1 MSFSTTPPSTL
12 RLKPLAWSILLAL
25 SSAAALAEGE
35 APVAP
40 ASTPNMGPIEIEL
53 PAGYEE
59 ELSKSGT
66 SQKGL
71 QVLEAQ
77 EVKAE
82 YEERDDKGRSDVY
95 RKDVSNVYAGK
106 EELERYKGTSVSDVF
121 SGLNGVYS
129 GDARNSG
136 ALDPNIRGIQGEG
149 RIPVTVDGT
158 EQAMSVWQGS
168 GGISNRNYV
177 DPNMIGSI
185 SVEKGPSLSEG
196 VQTGI
201 GGSVQIKTLDV
212 DDIVKPGQ
220 PWGIEIKTETA
231 SNSVSPDDSGARLF
245 GRDYHDVPGANVS
258 YEGIVG
264 FTLPNGGRVT
274 PRKGAGGTDFNFD
287 DNAFRI
293 AAGTRQEDFDLLAAY
308 SYRRKGN
315 YYSGKGGSQRYETED
330 WLDKAKAEAQHTVP
344 GAGTSYVAQLYHPGY
359 EVTNTSTDIRTS
371 LVKGTWYL
379 ADQQS
384 LKLSYMHTDMEYGES
399 SPFVN
404 SLTTFQGLDGVLN
417 TGIQY
422 PYSQV
427 KQDTWSLSYTWNPED
442 NDLINLKAG
451 IWQTHNDSKRY
462 QTGDSIY
469 GVAATAGDRD
479 SAWDNWTHCQYSGN
493 PVFCALAPSTQ
504 PVPMDNSD
512 GRFTIIARSLQVSR
526 HDRWGVNLSNRMA
539 FSDTFNVTLASD
551 FSHEKLDENYAAP
564 EMLGSEI
571 VYGTSHFGPRSGK
584 RQQYNFSFNNEW
596 TALPWLVVNAGAR
609 YSDYNSFDEGLA
621 RHRENQDT
629 SWDASE
635 VKTGRVFGYRR
646 LMTDEEVATLEQ
658 DLRAEYESWGFT
670 PEEIEQEL
678 PGTLGN
684 FQVNGLYYTARGQEK
699 FTSSYDGFK
708 IDRSTNQ
715 FLNGSIDL
723 NETVTNPQGTT
734 GTAKRYIQPESLSD
748 VSTPVAE
755 QDKWAKPEKRR
766 DHAWAPMAGLTF
778 LLTDNARVYVRY
790 SEMVRFPTLYEDLQA
805 GTAFG
810 RSSTASMNPEHA
822 YNWEVGYVHDLRSF
836 VPEWR
841 HADFRIN
848 YYKNEIHD
856 FIDRDRMYNI
866 VQFDKK
872 TYSGIELQARTD
884 TGRYFSNFGI
894 SYRLEQKLC
903 DKDYAATLDP
913 FYNNAISS
921 CVTGGFPQ
929 TMARTSL
936 QPQYSINL
944 DGGVRLFSEKLEL
957 GGRMVYHSS
966 ARNEEEA
973 KWIANDV
980 VGAEG
985 FGRPYQ
991 WHPIWVFDAFASY
1004 QVTENLD
1011 VDFGVNNLTNRYYID
1026 PLARA
1031 MMPAP
1036 GRTMK
1041 LGITARF

>member
-1 MSFSTTPPSTL
+1 M

-35 APVAP
+35 TP
-40 ASTPNMGPIEIEL
+40 AAASSTPNMGPIEIEL

-59 ELSKSGT
+59 EMSKSGT

-82 YEERDDKGRSDVY
+82 YEERDEKGRSDVY
-95 RKDVSNVYAGK
+95 RKNVSNVYAGK

-196 VQTGI
+196 VTTGI

-231 SNSVSPDDSGARLF
+231 SNSVSPSDSGKGMF
-245 GRDYHDVPGANVS
+245 GQDYHDIPGAYSS
-258 YEGIVG
+258 YDGIVSSA
-264 FTLPNGGRVT
+264 LANGGGRTT
-274 PRKGAGGTDFNFD
+274 PRKGSGGTDFNFD

-308 SYRRKGN
+308 SYRHKGN

-330 WLDKAKAEAQHTVP
+330 WLDKAKAESDNSVP

-359 EVTNTSTDIRTS
+359 EVTNTSSDIRTT
-371 LVKGTWYL
+371 LLKGTWYL
-379 ADQQS
+379 PDQQS

-404 SLTTFQGLDGVLN
+404 SLTVYQGLDGTQNV
-417 TGIQY
+417 GIQY
-422 PYSQV
+422 PYSEV
-427 KQDTWSLSYTWNPED
+427 KQDTWSLSYAWNPED

-462 QTGDSIY
+462 QTGDWIF
-469 GVAATAGDRD
+469 GVTATGMGWDQ
-479 SAWDNWTHCQYSGN
+479 AWDDWTRCYYSGDAN
-493 PVFCALAPSTQ
+493 ACASAPAKPVAQ
-504 PVPMDNSD
+504 ENSD
-512 GRFTIIARSLQVSR
+512 GRFTVFARSLQVSR
-526 HDRWGVNLSNRMA
+526 HDRWGVNVTNRMEL
-539 FSDTFNVTLASD
+539 SDTFNVTLASD
-551 FSHEKLDENYAAP
+551 FSHEKLDENYASP
-564 EMLGSEI
+564 QMIGSEI
-571 VYGTSHFGPRSGK
+571 VYATSHYGPRSGK

-609 YSDYNSFDEGLA
+609 YSDYNSFDDGLA
-621 RHRENQDT
+621 KHREDKDSNWEVGPTTTGARFSYQRLMSDEE
-629 SWDASE
+629 AAELEGEIRSE
-635 VKTGRVFGYRR
+635 V
-646 LMTDEEVATLEQ
+646 
-658 DLRAEYESWGFT
+658 ESWGLPT
-670 PEEIEQEL
+670 EDAESLIASEL
-678 PGTLGN
+678 DSRR
-684 FQVNGLYYTARGQEK
+684 VNGFYYTKEA
-699 FTSSYDGFK
+699 FTAAYDGFK

-715 FLNGSIDL
+715 FLNGTIDL
-723 NETVTNPQGTT
+723 NETVANAQGTT
-734 GTAKRYIQPESLSD
+734 ETAKRYIADGSFAPI
-748 VSTPVAE
+748 STAPTEAE
-755 QDKWAKPEKRR
+755 KYAKPEKRR
-766 DHAWAPMAGLTF
+766 DHAWTPMAGLTF

-790 SEMVRFPTLYEDLQA
+790 SEMVRFPTLYEDTQA

-810 RSSTASMNPEHA
+810 RSSTAAMDPEHA
-822 YNWEVGYVHDLRSF
+822 YNWEVGYVHDFRSF

-872 TYSGIELQARTD
+872 TYSGIELQTRTD
-884 TGRYFSNFGI
+884 TGRYFSNFGV

-913 FYNNAISS
+913 YDNNAIAS

-936 QPQYSINL
+936 QPKYSINL
-944 DGGVRLFSEKLEL
+944 DGGVRLFDEKLEL

-966 ARNEEEA
+966 AENKEEA
-973 KWIANDV
+973 KWIANGNL
-980 VGAEG
+980 GADG

-1004 QVTENLD
+1004 QITENLD

-1041 LGITARF
+1041 LGLTARF

>member
-1 MSFSTTPPSTL
+1 MSFFITPPTPM

-25 SSAAALAEGE
+25 SSSAALAEGE
-35 APVAP
+35 SPAPQS
-40 ASTPNMGPIEIEL
+40 STPNMGPVEIEL

-59 ELSKSGT
+59 KAGKTVASRNEPQEL
-66 SQKGL
+66 Q
-71 QVLEAQ
+71 AQ
-77 EVKAE
+77 EITADE
-82 YEERDDKGRSDVY
+82 WEDRDEKGKNDVF

-129 GDARNSG
+129 GDSRNSG

-158 EQAMSVWQGS
+158 EQAISVWQGS
-168 GGISNRNYV
+168 GGVSNRNYV

-185 SVEKGPSLSEG
+185 SVEKGPSMSDG
-196 VQTGI
+196 SRTGI

-212 DDIVKPGQ
+212 EDIVKPGE

-231 SNSVSPDDSGARLF
+231 SNSVSPDDSGTKLF
-245 GRDYHDVPGANVS
+245 GQDYHDVPGATTA
-258 YEGIVG
+258 YDGTVG
-264 FTLPNGGRVT
+264 FALPNAGRVT
-274 PRKGAGGTDFNFD
+274 PRKGSGGTDFNFD

-293 AAGTRQEDFDLLAAY
+293 AAGAHLEDFDLLAAY

-330 WLDKAKAEAQHTVP
+330 WLDKAKAEGNQNVP

-359 EVTNTSTDIRTS
+359 EVTNTSSDMRTT
-371 LVKGTWYL
+371 LLKGTWFL
-379 ADQQS
+379 SDQQS
-384 LKLSYMHTDMEYGES
+384 LKLSYMHSDLEYGES

-404 SLTTFQGLDGVLN
+404 SLTTYRGLDGTQNL
-417 TGIQY
+417 GIQY

-427 KQDTWSLSYTWNPED
+427 KQDTWSLAYTWNPED
-442 NDLINLKAG
+442 NDLINLQAG
-451 IWQTHNDSKRY
+451 LWRTNSDSKRY

-469 GVAATAGDRD
+469 GVGVTGLDQD
-479 SAWDNWTHCQYSGN
+479 EDWNNWVHCQYGSN
-493 PVFCALAPSTQ
+493 PNACSIAPTTQ
-504 PVPMDNSD
+504 PQPMDNSD
-512 GRFTIIARSLQVSR
+512 GRFTLVARSLQLSK
-526 HDRWGVNLSNRMA
+526 HDRWGVNLSNRMVL
-539 FSDTFNVTLASD
+539 SDTFNVTLASD
-551 FSHEKLDENYAAP
+551 FSHEKLDENYASP
-564 EMLGSEI
+564 TMVGSE
-571 VYGTSHFGPRSGK
+571 VVWGTQHFGPRSGN

-596 TALPWLVVNAGAR
+596 TAMPWLVVNAGAR

-621 RHRENQDT
+621 KHRENQDSDWAVGPAT
-629 SWDASE
+629 VGARFS
-635 VKTGRVFGYRR
+635 YQR
-646 LMTDEEVATLEQ
+646 LMSDDEAAALAQTVRTEV
-658 DLRAEYESWGFT
+658 ESWGL
-670 PEEIEQEL
+670 PEEDVEEMVSSEL
-678 PGTLGN
+678 AAYR
-684 FQVNGLYYTARGQEK
+684 VNGFYYTREQ
-699 FTSSYDGFK
+699 FTAAYDGFK

-715 FLNGSIDL
+715 FLNGAIDL
-723 NETVTNPQGTT
+723 NETVANAQGTT
-734 GTAKRYIQPESLSD
+734 ETAQRYIASGAF
-748 VSTPVAE
+748 TPVTVNPDE
-755 QDKWAKPEKRR
+755 SERFAKPKKRR
-766 DHAWAPMAGLTF
+766 DHAWTPMAGLTF

-790 SEMVRFPTLYEDLQA
+790 SELVRFPTLYEDTQA

-810 RSSTASMNPEHA
+810 RSSTEAMNPEHA

-836 VPEWR
+836 VPDWR

-856 FIDRDRMYNI
+856 FIDRDRNYNI

-884 TGRYFSNFGI
+884 TGRYFSNFGV

-903 DKDYAATLDP
+903 DKDYAATFDP
-913 FYNNAISS
+913 LYGKAVNS
-921 CVTGGFPQ
+921 CVTGGFPL

-936 QPQYSINL
+936 QPKYSINL
-944 DGGVRLFSEKLEL
+944 DGGVRLFDEKLEL

-966 ARNEEEA
+966 AENKEEA
-973 KWIANDV
+973 KWITSGV
-980 VGAEG
+980 SGADA
-985 FGRPYQ
+985 FGRPFR

-1011 VDFGVNNLTNRYYID
+1011 VDFGINNITNRYYID

-1041 LGITARF
+1041 MGLTVRF

>member
-1 MSFSTTPPSTL
+1 M

-35 APVAP
+35 TP
-40 ASTPNMGPIEIEL
+40 ATPAAIPNMGPIEIEL

-59 ELSKSGT
+59 EMSKSGT

-82 YEERDDKGRSDVY
+82 YEERDEKGRSDVY

-106 EELERYKGTSVSDVF
+106 EELERYKGTSVSDVL

-185 SVEKGPSLSEG
+185 SVEKGPSLNEG
-196 VQTGI
+196 VKTGI

-231 SNSVSPDDSGARLF
+231 SNSVSPDDSGTKLF
-245 GRDYHDVPGANVS
+245 GQDYHDVPGAYTT
-258 YEGIVG
+258 YEGIAA
-264 FTLPNGGRVT
+264 FALPNGGRVT
-274 PRKGAGGTDFNFD
+274 PRKGSGGTDFNFE

-293 AAGTRQEDFDLLAAY
+293 AAGTRQDDFDLLAAY

-315 YYSGKGGSQRYETED
+315 YYSGKGGGERYETED
-330 WLDKAKAEAQHTVP
+330 WLDQARNELRGGKELP
-344 GAGTSYVAQLYHPGY
+344 GAGSSYVAQLYHPGH
-359 EVTNTSTDIRTS
+359 EVTNTSSDIRTT
-371 LVKGTWYL
+371 LLKGTWYL
-379 ADQQS
+379 PDEQS

-404 SLTTFQGLDGVLN
+404 SLTTFQGLDGTLN
-417 TGIQY
+417 TGLQY

-427 KQDTWSLSYTWNPED
+427 KQDTWSLNYAWNPAD
-442 NDLINLKAG
+442 NDLINLHAG
-451 IWQTHNDSKRY
+451 LWMTRNDSQRY
-462 QTGDSIY
+462 QNGDSIY
-469 GVAATAGDRD
+469 GVGVTGLDRD
-479 SAWDNWTHCQYSGN
+479 QAWNNWVLCQYSD
-493 PVFCALAPSTQ
+493 PAYCAAAPSSQ

-512 GRFTIIARSLQVSR
+512 GRFTIVARSLQLSR
-526 HDRWGVNLSNRMA
+526 HERWGVNLSNRMA
-539 FSDTFNVTLASD
+539 FSDTYSLILASD
-551 FSHEKLDENYAAP
+551 FSHEKLDERYASPTMA
-564 EMLGSEI
+564 GNQV
-571 VYGTSHFGPRSGK
+571 VYATEHFGPRSGN

-596 TALPWLVVNAGAR
+596 TAMPWLVVNAGAR

-621 RHRENQDT
+621 THREDQDSNWAVGSTT
-629 SWDASE
+629 SGARFS
-635 VKTGRVFGYRR
+635 YQR
-646 LMTDEEVATLEQ
+646 LMTDEEAAALEGNVRADIEAWGLPPEDTEFLVADSLE
-658 DLRAEYESWGFT
+658 SMK
-670 PEEIEQEL
+670 
-678 PGTLGN
+678 
-684 FQVNGLYYTARGQEK
+684 VNGFYYTREQ
-699 FTSSYDGFK
+699 FTAAYDGFK

-715 FLNGSIDL
+715 FLNGAIDL
-723 NETVTNPQGTT
+723 NETVANAQGTT
-734 GTAKRYIQPESLSD
+734 ATAKRYIADGSYD
-748 VSTPVAE
+748 TISTAPNEA
-755 QDKWAKPEKRR
+755 QRFAKPKKRR

-778 LLTDNARVYVRY
+778 LLTDNARAYVRY
-790 SEMVRFPTLYEDLQA
+790 SELVRFPTLYEDTHA
-805 GTAFG
+805 GTNFG
-810 RSSTASMNPEHA
+810 RSSTRAMNPEHA

-836 VPEWR
+836 VPDWR

-856 FIDRDRMYNI
+856 FIDRDRSYNI

-913 FYNNAISS
+913 ISDKAIDS
-921 CVTGGFPQ
+921 CVTGGFPS
-929 TMARTSL
+929 TMSRVSL
-936 QPQYSINL
+936 QPKYSINL
-944 DGGVRLFSEKLEL
+944 DGGVRLFDETLEL

-966 ARNEEEA
+966 AENKEEA
-973 KWIANDV
+973 KWIASGV
-980 VGAEG
+980 QGAED
-985 FGRPYQ
+985 FGRPFRWQ
-991 WHPIWVFDAFASY
+991 PIWVFDAFASY

-1011 VDFGVNNLTNRYYID
+1011 VDFGINNITNRYYID
-1026 PLARA
+1026 PLARV
-1031 MMPAP
+1031 MLPAP
-1036 GRTMK
+1036 GRTLK
-1041 LGITARF
+1041 LGLTARF